1 MLKDFSTII
10 ERARGLG
17 AAIMAIAVAEDA
29 EVIEAVRGAA
39 DLGLARAILVGNR
52 DKILSLAGSAGLP
65 EGSRIV
71 DEPSG
76 PAAALEAARLVRS
89 GEAGLLMKGAI
100 NTSDFLRAVLDPE
113 NGLRSGGLLSHMS
126 ALEIPGEPKL
136 LFHSDC
142 GMNIA
147 PDLEDKKKILAN
159 ALGALRR
166 LGVAEPKVAIL
177 AANEQVSPKA
187 RATVDAK
194 AIADAWKSG
203 EFPHCVVEG
212 PVAMDV
218 ATSAEAATRK
228 GIQSAIAGETD
239 LFIMPSLEA
248 GNIAAKILMRYAG
261 AWMAGLVLGATHP
274 IVLVSRSDDADAKIH
289 SIALACLI
297 AGNR

>member
-100 NTSDFLRAVLDPE
+100 NTSDFLRAVLYPE
-113 NGLRSGGLLSHMS
+113 NGLRSGGQ
-126 ALEIPGEPKL
+126 IG
-136 LFHSDC
+136 
-142 GMNIA
+142 
-147 PDLEDKKKILAN
+147 
-159 ALGALRR
+159 
-166 LGVAEPKVAIL
+166 
-177 AANEQVSPKA
+177 
-187 RATVDAK
+187 RAYV
-194 AIADAWKSG
+194 
-203 EFPHCVVEG
+203 
-212 PVAMDV
+212 
-218 ATSAEAATRK
+218 
-228 GIQSAIAGETD
+228 
-239 LFIMPSLEA
+239 
-248 GNIAAKILMRYAG
+248 
-261 AWMAGLVLGATHP
+261 
-274 IVLVSRSDDADAKIH
+274 
-289 SIALACLI
+289 
-297 AGNR
+297 